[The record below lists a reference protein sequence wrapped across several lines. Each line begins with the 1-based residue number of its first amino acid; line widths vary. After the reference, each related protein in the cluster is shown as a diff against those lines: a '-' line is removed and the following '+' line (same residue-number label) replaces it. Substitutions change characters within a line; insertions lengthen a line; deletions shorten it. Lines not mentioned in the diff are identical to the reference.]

1 MEIVSDF
8 KVRKYIVYSGHLPNE
23 EKISQFLPMC
33 VRKRRQGAGK
43 RTSEKENDRDR
54 I

>member
-8 KVRKYIVYSGHLPNE
+8 KVRKYVVYSGHLPNE
-23 EKISQFLPMC
+23 EKISQFLPMGG
-33 VRKRRQGAGK
+33 RRQGAGK
-43 RTSEKENDRDR
+43 IMSEKENDRDR